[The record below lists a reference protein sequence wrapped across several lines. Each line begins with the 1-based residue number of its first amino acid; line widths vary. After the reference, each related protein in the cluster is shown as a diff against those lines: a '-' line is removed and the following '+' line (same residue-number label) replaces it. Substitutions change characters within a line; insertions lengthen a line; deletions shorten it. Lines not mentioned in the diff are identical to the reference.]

1 MYRLESVIGLTE
13 SGNEQLNLFEY
24 QICQTI
30 QETKQYNSQSIDRTL
45 LAISMYL
52 LAKIR
57 LLQMNT
63 KEHEFLMFQAIS
75 ECMADQ
81 GEYHP
86 LIAEWLVI
94 LALSL
99 QKPLNGHNN
108 ELDEINF
115 LRMKFGRTRAQECL
129 RWSLDI
135 MTYNQE
141 ILIRQV
147 IPPPTSVLS
156 TFNQHIHTK
165 LHRSILLRSPRYLII
180 PQIQPSLSS
189 PFLSKTSRSTSYN
202 LNNSTDRKVSNLSSN
217 RTDITLNLNNQ
228 HLFSNPYVYQ
238 TLPAEICLQ
247 LVVCLLKDKRQI
259 SLQEAITRAAYV
271 LHERSLFLGVDHPA
285 TIQISKI
292 LDHIE
297 HYLTHGWTSKEIHKK
312 DIKHLPLKLTKSKLL
327 NDRKSGYLFSTNQ
340 SHDELFGRNQS
351 RQHTRL
357 SSRNS
362 LFDEQLS
369 KDVPT
374 RATSRTELPS
384 TRSDRKQLKIN
395 NTFKISGYDS
405 SLKNLGKIHY
415 FLSKKINQSS
425 NTRKYTNL
433 SIYCRQTEKPLI
445 VQNNRI

>member
-1 MYRLESVIGLTE
+1 MYRLESVIGLIE
-13 SGNEQLNLFEY
+13 NGNEQLNLFEY

-30 QETKQYNSQSIDRTL
+30 QEIKQYNSQSIDRTL

-63 KEHEFLMFQAIS
+63 NEHEFLMFQAIS

-99 QKPLNGHNN
+99 QKPLNGDNN
-108 ELDEINF
+108 ELDEVNF

-147 IPPPTSVLS
+147 IPTPTSVLS
-156 TFNQHIHTK
+156 TFNQHIYTK

-189 PFLSKTSRSTSYN
+189 PFLSKTSRSTNYN

-217 RTDITLNLNNQ
+217 RTEITLNFNNQ

-271 LHERSLFLGVDHPA
+271 LHERSLFL
-285 TIQISKI
+285 
-292 LDHIE
+292 
-297 HYLTHGWTSKEIHKK
+297 
-312 DIKHLPLKLTKSKLL
+312 
-327 NDRKSGYLFSTNQ
+327 
-340 SHDELFGRNQS
+340 
-351 RQHTRL
+351 
-357 SSRNS
+357 
-362 LFDEQLS
+362 
-369 KDVPT
+369 
-374 RATSRTELPS
+374 ATSRTELPS
-384 TRSDRKQLKIN
+384 TRYDRKQLKIN
-395 NTFKISGYDS
+395 NTNKISRYES

-433 SIYCRQTEKPLI
+433 SIYYRQIEKPLI
-445 VQNNRI
+445 VQNNRISVSVVYCFLILLLSIMSGIITSCDYSIKRIKICLFLII